1 MSDSSKQPEEIPPKS
16 RLVLGAAIFLTGSL
30 SPLLVPLIATSELS
44 AGWKTAISGL
54 LLVGI
59 PELAL
64 VAAIGIL
71 GKAGFNYLKSKLFG
85 FFKKYGPP
93 AKVSPTRYRVGLVLF
108 VLPILVGWLLPYGA
122 HLLPFYQESR
132 IMINVMLDLIFIS
145 SVFVLGGD
153 FWDKIQSLFIQE
165 ARVQFPTPE

>member
-1 MSDSSKQPEEIPPKS
+1 MS
-16 RLVLGAAIFLTGSL
+16 RLILGAVIFLTGSL
-30 SPLLVPLIATSELS
+30 SLFLVPLIATSELS
-44 AGWKTAISGL
+44 AAWKTGISGL

-85 FFKKYGPP
+85 LFKKYGPP
-93 AKVSPTRYRVGLVLF
+93 AKVSPTRYRIGLVLF

-122 HLLPFYQESR
+122 HLLPFYQKSR
-132 IMINVMLDLIFIS
+132 ILVMMTLDLIFLS
-145 SVFVLGGD
+145 SVFVLSGD
-153 FWDKIQSLFIQE
+153 FWEKIQSLFIQE
-165 ARVQFPTPE
+165 ASVQFPTAK

>member
-1 MSDSSKQPEEIPPKS
+1 MPESSKHAEEIPPKS

-30 SPLLVPLIATSELS
+30 SPLLVPLVATSELS
-44 AGWKTAISGL
+44 TAWKTGISGL
-54 LLVGI
+54 LLFGI

-64 VAAIGIL
+64 LTAIGIL
-71 GKAGFNYLKSKLFG
+71 GKTGFNYLKSKLFG

-93 AKVSPTRYRVGLVLF
+93 EKVSPTRYRVGLVLF

-122 HLLPFYQESR
+122 HLLSFYPENR
-132 IMINVMLDLIFIS
+132 VLVNVALDLLFIS

-165 ARVQFPTPE
+165 ARVQFPTTE